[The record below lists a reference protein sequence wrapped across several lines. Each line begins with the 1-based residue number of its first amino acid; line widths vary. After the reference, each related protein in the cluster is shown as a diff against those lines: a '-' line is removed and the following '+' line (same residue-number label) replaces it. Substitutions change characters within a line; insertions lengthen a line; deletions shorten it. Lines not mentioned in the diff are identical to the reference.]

1 MTNNNLPRRIRK
13 IDYVGRESVILSW
26 RDRPKDYKGP
36 NGEGPDIYLKREDLN
51 HTGAHKINNVV
62 AQALLA
68 KRFDLS
74 ALSIWGSGYGE
85 AVNLMFLECNFSKT
99 EVRAV
104 HSGPATLKDATS
116 KAIRDW
122 ATEKWGGKPDV
133 LVACVGGGSNV
144 MGLFHEFVDDSDVRL
159 IRVEAAGHG
168 VDSGRHAPGI
178 SASPSEETMQYFNV
192 MILGPT
198 QSPYEALPID
208 DLIEKA
214 DGFAGVFPEH
224 KYEIVKRLQA
234 RKHICGMTGDGV
246 NDAPALKKA
255 DIGIAIADSTD
266 AARSASDIVPTN
278 PPKCHHRC
286 CIDQESN
293 LRRMKNYTVI
303 FILFMV

>member
-1 MTNNNLPRRIRK
+1 ML
-13 IDYVGRESVILSW
+13 VESLLYFAE
-26 RDRPKDYKGP
+26 RLTEHYKGP

-68 KRFDLS
+68 KRF
-74 ALSIWGSGYGE
+74 G
-85 AVNLMFLECNFSKT
+85 LECIIYLGAQDMERQSLNVFRMRLLNT

-104 HSGPATLKDATS
+104 HLGTATLKDVTS

-122 ATEKWGGKPDV
+122 ATEKWGGKPNV

-168 VDSGRHAPGI
+168 VDSGRHAPRI

-198 QSPYEALPID
+198 QSPYE
-208 DLIEKA
+208 
-214 DGFAGVFPEH
+214 
-224 KYEIVKRLQA
+224 
-234 RKHICGMTGDGV
+234 GDQ
-246 NDAPALKKA
+246 L
-255 DIGIAIADSTD
+255 AIAKETGRHLGMGTNMYPS
-266 AARSASDIVPTN
+266 SALLG
-278 PPKCHHRC
+278 RE
-286 CIDQESN
+286 QG
-293 LRRMKNYTVI
+293 
-303 FILFMV
+303 